1 MKLYPSTHHTHTH
14 TQDQYKCT
22 QSTRNRRRN
31 KDLSTSSLL
40 LPPLPSSSRGSRPFV
55 LGHLSRYDRE
65 WISFSSCD
73 GRDAYFCASL
83 FFFLRA
89 RASPPPVESL
99 NRIERCMTG
108 GFGWP
113 DITRFIPRVL
123 RLAAAINL
131 FLASTFDD
139 PLSLIASHQN
149 RQEDVIYNPF
159 LFPASLFPLHSLFL
173 Q

>member
-1 MKLYPSTHHTHTH
+1 MS
-14 TQDQYKCT
+14 
-22 QSTRNRRRN
+22 
-31 KDLSTSSLL
+31 
-40 LPPLPSSSRGSRPFV
+40 G
-55 LGHLSRYDRE
+55 
-65 WISFSSCD
+65 
-73 GRDAYFCASL
+73 SL
-83 FFFLRA
+83 FLLVMEETLIFEHPFFLRA

-99 NRIERCMTG
+99 KRIESCMTG

-159 LFPASLFPLHSLFL
+159 LFPASLFPLHSLFCSSNCL
-173 Q
+173 STFLMIICLLRE